1 MMKTTIIENFNSRNE
16 AFDWVISKMQNGIV
30 GDITTDSQ
38 YRGIDAIIGECEE
51 FTYVGLYNT
60 ELC

>member
-1 MMKTTIIENFNSRNE
+1 
-16 AFDWVISKMQNGIV
+16 MQNGIV

-51 FTYVGLYNT
+51 FTYVGLFNL
-60 ELC
+60 EIC